1 MSTRAGRSGR
11 GGRGGRGRGRG
22 GSATS
27 SDAQAAPAPAP
38 GAPDTPAMEN
48 ALELLFGNLPQDLQ
62 PRLKV
67 WAQGVEEAHR
77 ETTTRLREVAPNP
90 TEQQYNA
97 LIELVDDPL
106 WTAQD
111 TARLNEDCAQLEQ
124 VINTRGT
131 NTHMQSL
138 WKLTPKFMGC
148 VPISII
154 CPERLLEYG
163 SEHEPIPVGNHFV
176 VHPNWPPRFCD
187 HLRFLVV
194 HPVFNRSP
202 SLLALAIQYAVKCRT
217 NDRRRWPVQ
226 DPTGDRYISLLATA
240 FRNGHRQTK
249 IEDIHRDVR
258 QQMEVLPPLC
268 RLLREIERVS
278 IPGQLPE
285 PVEDD
290 GEPFAAYIVTTSDL
304 LNIKKAVDRVATCG
318 MPDYL
323 PADLRFMWTTSA
335 NHGHPYPPA
344 NRIKEVLLK
353 AYKRQVQE
361 AELRRR
367 RSAQAAQVPPA
378 QAPPAEDTARQLE
391 QATATIA
398 GLQEELRQ
406 ARLVDPQLMGSDNM
420 ASLEERATAAE
431 QRVAQLEQSNAALV
445 QASGQVDARVVEL
458 ETQLA
463 GKAEKCADAE
473 ARASAAEQKL
483 LEQSAL
489 VQGQA
494 SDQQVNARVAELEK
508 LLAEKAQVEQK
519 CADAEARASA
529 AEQKL
534 DQQVNARVAELE
546 KLLAEKTEELLQSQ
560 ESVKTIQASHQE
572 MDDQVTE
579 LKRQLA
585 EKAQVEQKC
594 TDLAE
599 DLQAHFTAQQYGDV
613 DMELDNDS
621 HGMDGDDM
629 DLGPFEDEA
638 DDSLFLSP
646 VEGLYKKAPGQ
657 SSMSQMQEM
666 PDYNIVAR
674 SLPWVKRD
682 YVD

>member
-22 GSATS
+22 GNATS
-27 SDAQAAPAPAP
+27 SDAQAAPVPASGSPDAPA
-38 GAPDTPAMEN
+38 ADNT
-48 ALELLFGNLPQDLQ
+48 LELLFGNLPQDLQ
-62 PRLKV
+62 PRLKD
-67 WAQGVEEAHR
+67 WAEGVEEAHR

-90 TEQQYNA
+90 TEQEYNA

-111 TARLNEDCAQLEQ
+111 TAWLNGNCAQLEQ
-124 VINTRGT
+124 AINSRER
-131 NTHMQSL
+131 NTYMQSL

-163 SEHEPIPVGNHFV
+163 SEHPPIAVGNHLV
-176 VHPNWPPRFCD
+176 THPNWPSRFCD

-217 NDRRRWPVQ
+217 NDRRRWPIQ
-226 DPTGDRYISLLATA
+226 DPTGNRYISLLATA
-240 FRNGHRQTK
+240 FRNGHGQTK
-249 IEDIHRDVR
+249 TEDIHRDVR
-258 QQMEVLPPLC
+258 QQMEDHPPLC
-268 RLLREIERVS
+268 RLLQELERVS
-278 IPGQLPE
+278 IPRQLPE
-285 PVEDD
+285 PVVDD
-290 GEPFAAYIVTTSDL
+290 SEPFAAYTVTTSDL
-304 LNIKKAVDRVATCG
+304 LNIKKAVDRVAMCG

-335 NHGHPYPPA
+335 IHGHPYPPA
-344 NRIKEVLLK
+344 NRIKEILLK

-367 RSAQAAQVPPA
+367 RPAQAAQQPMHAAYVPPA
-378 QAPPAEDTARQLE
+378 EVTPAEETARQLE

-398 GLQEELRQ
+398 RLQEELTQ
-406 ARLVDPQLMGSDNM
+406 ARLVDPQLMGSNNT
-420 ASLEERATAAE
+420 ASLEQRATAAE

-445 QASGQVDARVVEL
+445 
-458 ETQLA
+458 
-463 GKAEKCADAE
+463 AEKAQLEQKCAGAE
-473 ARASAAEQKL
+473 TRASAAEQKL

-489 VQGQA
+489 VQGQE
-494 SDQQVNARVAELEK
+494 SDMDQQAIARVAELERQ
-508 LLAEKAQVEQK
+508 LAEKA
-519 CADAEARASA
+519 
-529 AEQKL
+529 
-534 DQQVNARVAELE
+534 E
-546 KLLAEKTEELLQSQ
+546 KLQQSNADLLQAQ
-560 ESVKTIQASHQE
+560 ESVKMIQASRQQA
-572 MDDQVTE
+572 DDQVTE

-594 TDLAE
+594 ADLA
-599 DLQAHFTAQQYGDV
+599 DNLQAQLTAQHGDD

-629 DLGPFEDEA
+629 DLDPFQDEA
-638 DDSLFLSP
+638 DDSLFLST
-646 VEGLYKKAPGQ
+646 VEGLCKKAPEQ
-657 SSMSQMQEM
+657 SSMSQMQEV
-666 PDYNIVAR
+666 PDYNTVAR
-674 SLPWVKRD
+674 LLSWVKQD